1 MHIEKDVEEEFN
13 VPAHW
18 HERHDEIFH
27 ILEGRV
33 EVRIGNE
40 KRFYTPEDGEITIP
54 RGVEHSLRVVKGEE
68 CILEEGTVPMVS
80 LVGHIDSQCL
90 GANTHSESMI
100 DRIKRKSCFSAMYL
114 LEERHAVASSV
125 SCRSRITEMA
135 VQSFLCTSNG
145 SKEW

>member
-33 EVRIGNE
+33 EVRIGKE

-80 LVGHIDSQCL
+80 LVRYVQWFGT
-90 GANTHSESMI
+90 NTYLESMI
-100 DRIKRKSCFSAMYL
+100 GRTKRKSCFSAMYL
-114 LEERHAVASSV
+114 LEERHAVAFSV
-125 SCRSRITEMA
+125 SCRSCITEMY
-135 VQSFLCTSNG
+135 VQCFLCTSNG